1 MPIRREKASWEVF
14 WIFAW
19 GKKEW
24 MAYLKD
30 YPGQKRTKWV
40 VGLWRLIWTRSLLM
54 LWPLQDHG
62 SVLAICNADCN
73 HCASV
78 HRQPF
83 SARWRH
89 PVLSPPYQ
97 WASLS
102 QGPCLLPRFSLRLS
116 LSDARLQEK
125 ARAGLTFKSIK
136 SFVWSLHLF

>member
-1 MPIRREKASWEVF
+1 MQEMQVSRSKRGGTRFNRCFVTKTATKVF
-14 WIFAW
+14 LVIWTLCTMKGI
-19 GKKEW
+19 
-24 MAYLKD
+24 
-30 YPGQKRTKWV
+30 KRIK
-40 VGLWRLIWTRSLLM
+40 LAWTRSLLM

-83 SARWRH
+83 SACWRH

-102 QGPCLLPRFSLRLS
+102 CEPCLSPILPLFVCHFLMPGSRKRLAISS
-116 LSDARLQEK
+116 LSNQL
-125 ARAGLTFKSIK
+125 GNL
-136 SFVWSLHLF
+136 